1 MSELFQPIHSHNR
14 IVELMK
20 KSFIAFVCGL
30 LTWSGIQI
38 VEAADVEAGKTAF
51 ETCRGCHSIPNY
63 SNVYPTYYVPKIGGQ
78 RAEYIVSAL
87 KAYRE
92 QARPHGTMKANSYD
106 LTDKT
111 IENIAAYTEASVGK
125 KNRAPADGNPAKGK
139 ELATTCVGCHTNKLK
154 DGGNIPI
161 LAGQYGNYLVKVM
174 KDYQTGKRNNP
185 VMQSML
191 SGLTEEDLQDISAYF
206 AYQTG
211 LGAVE

>member
-1 MSELFQPIHSHNR
+1 
-14 IVELMK
+14 MK
-20 KSFIAFVCGL
+20 KSIIAFVCGL
-30 LTWSGIQI
+30 LAWSGAHK
-38 VEAADVEAGKTAF
+38 VLAADIEAGKAAF
-51 ETCRGCHSIPNY
+51 ETCRGCHSIPGY

-78 RAEYIVSAL
+78 RAEYVVAAL

-106 LTDKT
+106 LSDKT
-111 IENIAAYTEASVGK
+111 IENIAAYTEKSVGK
-125 KNRAPADGNPAKGK
+125 KTKAVADGDPAKGK
-139 ELATTCVGCHTNKLK
+139 KLAASCTSCHTNKLK

-185 VMQSML
+185 IMQSML
-191 SGLTEEDLQDISAYF
+191 NGLSEEDLHDISAYF